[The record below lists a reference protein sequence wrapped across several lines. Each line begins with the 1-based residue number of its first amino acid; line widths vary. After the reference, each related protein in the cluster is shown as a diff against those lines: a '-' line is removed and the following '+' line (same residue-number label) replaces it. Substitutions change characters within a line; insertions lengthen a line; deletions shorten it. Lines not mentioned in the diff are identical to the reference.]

1 MPAEPGVIDA
11 LDRVVTA
18 ELTSLPADQLTPQ
31 LIRTTIDDFRQLP
44 RFASISDGDAEQLAR
59 LLETRHAVIL
69 TIGNI
74 VKVKHEPW
82 LPDAKAEIDPYYWQ
96 RYRKLL
102 ASKGMG
108 VPVLATLDE
117 VSDRTLGLLGN
128 PREAGVWARKGLV
141 LGNVQSGKTANYL
154 GLICKA
160 SDAGY
165 RVIIVIAGIHNN
177 LRNQTQSRVD
187 EGFIGFEKGA
197 GKNKLGKVVGVG
209 RIDLQRRPSHFTS
222 STRDFSQAAASQVGV
237 PLQNLN
243 EPAVFVIKKNANT
256 LANLTQWLK
265 TSLQG
270 GRINSPLLLIDDE
283 ADNASINVS
292 QNTNAASTINAQIR
306 ELLAMFERSSYVGYT
321 ATPFA
326 NIFIDPESDDE
337 MLGQDLFP
345 RDFIVSLDPPSNYL
359 GARRVFLESPDEFL
373 RPINDSDDAIP
384 IKHRI
389 TQIIEGLPDSLRF
402 AVRAFLL
409 VRAIRILRGEAS
421 AHNSMLI
428 NASRFTRVQSQLRNH
443 VHSYLEELQNA
454 LRISGALDPVEA
466 RAVPEIFEL
475 ENTWKSEY
483 GEAGQRW
490 EDVLSVLHDAAA
502 PIRVV
507 EVNNKSAGK
516 LNYSDFENGLNVIAV
531 GGFSLSRGLTL
542 EGLSITYFL
551 RSSVMYDT
559 LMQMGR
565 WFGYRPGYEDL
576 CRIWMPEDAQGWYAH
591 IAESIEMLR
600 DDLKDMEAAGATP
613 EDFGL
618 RVRSHPD
625 SLIVTARNK
634 MGTGKRFVVSI
645 GLGGSQIETT
655 PVSARDSDYNV
666 RRTRSLVTAVQA
678 SGVTPIPLGGSW
690 LFSGVSPELVASFV
704 RDYKQDPGSTKTQS
718 GPVVAY
724 IEGRAASTLS
734 SWDVLLV
741 GRQPTAK
748 EPLVERTDYEAL
760 NDLRV
765 VYQVRST
772 GSRSRENTLYIGD
785 NQKVASRGI
794 ERAGMSDAQREAA
807 EEQYRRDNPSPDGD
821 PVNYPDVAYRRFR
834 AKPLLMLHL
843 VRLKTSGNGGGP
855 NLPPLVA
862 AWGISFPPSPLGQSE
877 KRVEFVVNTVWFRE
891 HFGVDSDDE
900 LEGED

>member
-1 MPAEPGVIDA
+1 M
-11 LDRVVTA
+11 
-18 ELTSLPADQLTPQ
+18 
-31 LIRTTIDDFRQLP
+31 
-44 RFASISDGDAEQLAR
+44 
-59 LLETRHAVIL
+59 
-69 TIGNI
+69 
-74 VKVKHEPW
+74 
-82 LPDAKAEIDPYYWQ
+82 
-96 RYRKLL
+96 
-102 ASKGMG
+102 
-108 VPVLATLDE
+108 
-117 VSDRTLGLLGN
+117 
-128 PREAGVWARKGLV
+128 WARKGLV

-160 SDAGY
+160 ADAGY
-165 RVIIVIAGIHNN
+165 RVIIIIAGIHNN

-243 EPAVFVIKKNANT
+243 EPAVFVIKKNAST

-292 QNTNAASTINAQIR
+292 QDPNAASTINAQIR

-359 GARRVFLESPDEFL
+359 GARKVFLESPDEFL
-373 RPINDSDDAIP
+373 RSINDSEDAIP

-389 TQIIEGLPDSLRF
+389 TQIIEELPDSLRF

-409 VRAIRILRGEAS
+409 VRAIRILRGQAS
-421 AHNSMLI
+421 EHNSMLV

-475 ENTWKSEY
+475 ENTWKAEY
-483 GEAGQRW
+483 GEAGHRW
-490 EDVLSVLHDAAA
+490 EDVLKVLHDAAA

-507 EVNNKSAGK
+507 EVNNTSAGK

-600 DDLKDMEAAGATP
+600 DDLKEMEAAGATP
-613 EDFGL
+613 EEFGL

-666 RRTRSLVTAVQA
+666 RRVRSLVTAVQA
-678 SGVTPIPLGGSW
+678 SGATPIQLSGSW

-704 RDYKQDPGSTKTQS
+704 RDYKPDPGSTKTQS

-724 IEGRAASTLS
+724 IEERAASTLR
-734 SWDVLLV
+734 SWDVLVV
-741 GRQPTAK
+741 GKQYTAR
-748 EPLVERTDYEAL
+748 ERPIDYEFL

-765 VYQVRST
+765 VYQVRSA
-772 GSRSRENTLYIGD
+772 GSRSSGNTLYIGN

-794 ERAGMSDAQREAA
+794 ERAGMSDAQCKAA
-807 EEQYRRDNPSPDGD
+807 EEHYRRENALTGGD
-821 PVNYPDVAYRRFR
+821 SVNYPDLAYRRFR
-834 AKPLLMLHL
+834 GKPLLMLHL
-843 VRLKTSGNGGGP
+843 VRLTTSSDGGVA

-862 AWGISFPPSPLGQSE
+862 AWGISFPPPPLGHSE

-900 LEGED
+900 LESED